1 MEIFKKIN
9 LRFKVAVAW
18 AMAVA
23 LLVFLC
29 CNALFWV
36 VKEKRGQDLARHS
49 SMLANRIAAFPA
61 VRSYLTEQSGAPT
74 KDEVENL
81 LNLLLAGDPFVD
93 EITIIDQAGK
103 VPFRISQ
110 SRTPEGANVSLPERE
125 PMTPAAMHE
134 ILADGNS
141 ILIENTGDFLVRL
154 VINPDSQWG
163 YVKVHWKPEAF
174 WKYYNLLKWSILCVT
189 GAAFLLGLGMA
200 LLLLKRTY
208 TREYYRLSKALN
220 LLCGHDFCQRIDTQH
235 YSPAMADIAV
245 HVNRILQETEE
256 EKKKNKILD
265 DNLRQMER
273 GCANYRKA
281 LNQKTVECEKMRQE
295 MREGLI
301 QLFDLLWCG
310 VLIVDDEFG
319 IHYINTQAERL
330 LRFAR
335 YEESYLADDRL
346 RTSLAPL
353 VRFGE
358 LDRVDD
364 LCVWPKPTFG
374 QSVSCHVRAAKIP
387 TAEGVPLYFVLLQ
400 EESGYPKPH
409 NSDYYSK
416 RLVFDILDS
425 SGWIEESA
433 PAGAMTSSRGDGA
446 LREWFQQCL
455 DRLKTFHALEKG
467 ELGEAQPLRLASWMR
482 AHFSGSRHFSR
493 FLQIDDNPPELD
505 IALQV
510 PERVLAELLESLLI
524 VLNRLIYPSGRYPG
538 DSMALRASIDS
549 RGKPVISISLPNV
562 AKKQAARI
570 HDLLNERIDLTGEFN
585 TDSPLTLERLEID
598 ICYSLFRCVKQLL
611 RVQAECVYSENI
623 QSAMVRLI
631 LEYHSSP
638 SRKGKEAS
646 LADSEPG
653 NPARLASKDMIQQ
666 YLTRE

>member
-1 MEIFKKIN
+1 MEIFKKIS
-9 LRFKVAVAW
+9 LRFKVALSW
-18 AMAVA
+18 SLAVA
-23 LLVFLC
+23 LVVFLC

-36 VKEKRGQDLARHS
+36 VKEKRRQDLARHS
-49 SMLANRIAAFPA
+49 SMLANRIAAFPSI
-61 VRSYLTEQSGAPT
+61 RSYLTEQPGAPS
-74 KDEVENL
+74 KDEVANL

-103 VPFRISQ
+103 VPFRVTQ
-110 SRTPEGANVSLPERE
+110 TRAPEGTETVLPERE
-125 PMTPAAMHE
+125 TMSPAAMHE
-134 ILADGNS
+134 ILAEGNA

-154 VINPDSQWG
+154 VINPDAQWG
-163 YVKVHWKPEAF
+163 YVKVHWKPEAS
-174 WKYYNLLKWSILCVT
+174 WKYFNLLKWSILCVT
-189 GAAFLLGLGMA
+189 GAAFVLSLGIA

-208 TREYYRLSKALN
+208 TREYNRLSKTLS
-220 LLCGHDFCQRIDTQH
+220 LLCGSDYRQRIDTQNFSH
-235 YSPAMADIAV
+235 AVADIAV

-265 DNLRQMER
+265 ENLRQMER
-273 GCANYRKA
+273 GCSNYRKT
-281 LNQKTVECEKMRQE
+281 LNQKTTECEKMRQE

-319 IHYINTQAERL
+319 IHYINNQAERL

-335 YEESYLADDRL
+335 YDESYLADDRL

-358 LDRVDD
+358 IDRVDD

-387 TAEGVPLYFVLLQ
+387 TAEGAPLFFVLLE

-425 SGWIEESA
+425 SGWMEETA
-433 PAGAMTSSRGDGA
+433 AGAAALPGGEGD

-467 ELGEAQPLRLASWMR
+467 ELGEARPIRLAPWMR
-482 AHFSGSRHFSR
+482 AHFAGSGFFSR
-493 FLQIDDNPPELD
+493 ILKVDANSPELD
-505 IALQV
+505 LALHV

-524 VLNRLIYPSGRYPG
+524 VLNRLFYPG
-538 DSMALRASIDS
+538 GCYSADSMILRTSIDS
-549 RGKPVISISLPNV
+549 RGKPVIALSLTHV
-562 AKKQAARI
+562 TKKQAARI
-570 HDLLNERIDLTGEFN
+570 HDLLNERIDLSHEFN
-585 TDSPLTLERLEID
+585 TGSPLTLERLEID
-598 ICYSLFRCVKQLL
+598 ICYSLFRYIKQLL

-631 LEYHSSP
+631 LENHSSP
-638 SRKGKEAS
+638 SRKEKEAS
-646 LADSEPG
+646 VVDSEPG
-653 NPARLASKDMIQQ
+653 NPVRLAPKDMIQQ